1 MVLIEGKPI
10 KWGSEGGREYYLTQE
25 TAGLC
30 TAVELIESH
39 TFTSQLRVPT
49 TTTSALTPSSLG
61 VVAPGDRHD
70 LE

>member
-1 MVLIEGKPI
+1 VILTGGKPI
-10 KWGSEGGREYYLTQE
+10 KREVRGRREYYLIRE
-25 TAGLC
+25 TAGLR

-39 TFTSQLRVPT
+39 TFASQLRVPT
-49 TTTSALTPSSLG
+49 TTRSALTPSSLT